1 LRGCESV
8 CELVGRLDQSVG
20 LFEVLA
26 EALCSIDSVHLGPR
40 GGVRSGVAI
49 AALAWLKVLLHL
61 ADDRRLPRKPRK
73 LIALTAIARAGRH
86 DGGMQLAK
94 HRVNSRASDRFEA

>member
-1 LRGCESV
+1 LRGCESA

-26 EALCSIDSVHLGPR
+26 EAPCSIDSAHLGPR

-61 ADDRRLPRKPRK
+61 ADDRRFPESP
-73 LIALTAIARAGRH
+73 A
-86 DGGMQLAK
+86 
-94 HRVNSRASDRFEA
+94 NS